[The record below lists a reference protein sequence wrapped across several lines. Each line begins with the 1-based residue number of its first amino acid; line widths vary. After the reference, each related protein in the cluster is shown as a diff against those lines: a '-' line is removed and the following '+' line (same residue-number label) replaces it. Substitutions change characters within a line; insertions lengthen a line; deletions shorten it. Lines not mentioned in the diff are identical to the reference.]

1 MLTQRR
7 IDIFKAIVY
16 EFIVHAKPV
25 GSKYLIEKY
34 KWNYSSATVRNEMS
48 ALEEMGL
55 LEKNHTSSGR
65 VPSIKGYRFYT
76 QYLMEDKNDQAIEN
90 VLTVLFNNR
99 HQTIE
104 ETLKQSVDLLSQMTK
119 LTTGVLGDDG
129 RKQFLSD
136 IKIMQLHDEQALV
149 ILETDHGHRQSRIF
163 DLDLTS
169 VEQLSQYVEILKAR
183 LIGTKMDE
191 VIEKMESIRP
201 ILQQTFLDY
210 EVLFEAFANT
220 FLKFVNQQMYVS
232 GKQHLLNQPEF
243 GDLDKMKYVLNILE
257 GSKLWRDLANV
268 GDDYRLQTSPHSQT
282 AWLDD
287 VAVVTSE
294 ISLPDAKHTLM
305 VLGPS
310 RMEYDK
316 VVSLVEYIS
325 DMIEKIYGDDEINNE

>member
-34 KWNYSSATVRNEMS
+34 GWNYSSATVRNEMS

-76 QYLMEDKNDQAIEN
+76 QYLMEEKNDQSMEN
-90 VLTVLFNNR
+90 ALALLFDNR
-99 HQTIE
+99 QQTIE

-119 LTTGVLGDDG
+119 LTTGVLGAQG
-129 RKQFLSD
+129 YGQALAD
-136 IKIMQLHDEQALV
+136 IKMMQLQPDQALV
-149 ILETDHGHRQSRIF
+149 VLETDSGHRQSRIF
-163 DLDLTS
+163 DLNLTS
-169 VEQLSQYVEILKAR
+169 CEQLSQYVEILKSR
-183 LIGTKMDE
+183 LIGTKMNE

-201 ILQQTFLDY
+201 ILQKTFLDY

-220 FLKFVNQQMYVS
+220 FLKFVNQHMYVS
-232 GKQHLLNQPEF
+232 GKQNLLNQPEF
-243 GDLDKMKYVLNILE
+243 GDLDKMKYVLNVLE

-268 GDDYRLQTSPHSQT
+268 DDDCRLQTSAHSQT

-287 VAVVTSE
+287 MAVITSE
-294 ISLPDAKHTLM
+294 ISLPETKHTLM

-316 VVSLVEYIS
+316 VVSLVEYVS
-325 DMIEKIYGDDEINNE
+325 DMIEKIYGDEKDKE

>member
-34 KWNYSSATVRNEMS
+34 GWNYSSATVRNEMS

-76 QYLMEDKNDQAIEN
+76 QYLMEEKNDQSMEN
-90 VLTVLFNNR
+90 ALALLFDNR
-99 HQTIE
+99 QQTIE

-119 LTTGVLGDDG
+119 LTTGVLGAQG
-129 RKQFLSD
+129 YGQALAD
-136 IKIMQLHDEQALV
+136 IKMMQLQPDQALV
-149 ILETDHGHRQSRIF
+149 VLETDSGHRQSRIF
-163 DLDLTS
+163 DLNLTS
-169 VEQLSQYVEILKAR
+169 CEQLSQYVEILKSR
-183 LIGTKMDE
+183 LIGTKMNE

-201 ILQQTFLDY
+201 ILQKTFLDY

-220 FLKFVNQQMYVS
+220 FLKFVNQHMYVS
-232 GKQHLLNQPEF
+232 GKQNLLNQPEF
-243 GDLDKMKYVLNILE
+243 GDLDKMKYVLNVLE

-268 GDDYRLQTSPHSQT
+268 DDDFRLQTSAHSQT

-287 VAVVTSE
+287 MAVITSE
-294 ISLPDAKHTLM
+294 ISLPETKHTLM

-316 VVSLVEYIS
+316 VVSLVEYVS
-325 DMIEKIYGDDEINNE
+325 DMIEKIYGDEKDK